1 MKIENNPNILFY
13 TIFTILILYIF
24 FKDTNEEF
32 IYPTINLDIKIN
44 KYKFR
49 KYNILEVDNKTF
61 KIWKNIRNNKKQIQ
75 NLNNRLLE
83 IYKEIKLNKDFK
95 NSLLFL
101 NLINKEGFPIFIKEH
116 NDIILQNQI
125 KIFLV
130 SIPYEEY
137 IKIINS
143 I

>member
-1 MKIENNPNILFY
+1 MENNSNYLFY

-24 FKDTNEEF
+24 LEDTSEDF
-32 IYPTINLDIKIN
+32 VYPSINLDIKII
-44 KYKFR
+44 KYKVR

-75 NLNNRLLE
+75 NLNNRLIE
-83 IYKEIKLNKDFK
+83 IYKEINLNEDFK
-95 NSLLFL
+95 NSLLFN

-116 NDIILQNQI
+116 YDIILQNQI

-130 SIPYEEY
+130 SIPNEEY

>member
-1 MKIENNPNILFY
+1 MENNSNILFY
-13 TIFTILILYIF
+13 TIFIILILYIF
-24 FKDTNEEF
+24 FQDTSENF
-32 IYPTINLDIKIN
+32 VYPSINLDIKIN

-61 KIWKNIRNNKKQIQ
+61 KIWKNIRNDEKQIQ

-83 IYKEIKLNKDFK
+83 IYKEINLNEDFK
-95 NSLLFL
+95 NSLLFY
-101 NLINKEGFPIFIKEH
+101 NLINKECFPIFIKEH

>member
-1 MKIENNPNILFY
+1 MGNNTKYLIY
-13 TIFTILILYIF
+13 IIFIILILYIF
-24 FKDTNEEF
+24 LQDKNESF
-32 IYPTINLDIKIN
+32 IYPSINLDIKVN
-44 KYKFR
+44 KYKVR

-61 KIWKNIRNNKKQIQ
+61 KIWRSIKNDEKQIK

-83 IYKEIKLNKDFK
+83 IYKEIKLNEDFK

-101 NLINKEGFPIFIKEH
+101 NLINKEGFPIFIKE
-116 NDIILQNQI
+116 NKDILLQNQI

-137 IKIINS
+137 KKIINL

>member
-1 MKIENNPNILFY
+1 MENNSNILFY
-13 TIFTILILYIF
+13 TIFTILILYIYLQY
-24 FKDTNEEF
+24 TNENF
-32 IYPTINLDIKIN
+32 IYPSVNLDIKIN
-44 KYKFR
+44 KYKVR

-61 KIWKNIRNNKKQIQ
+61 KIWKNIRNDEKQIQ

-83 IYKEIKLNKDFK
+83 IYKEIQLNEDFK
-95 NSLLFL
+95 NNLLFY

>member
-24 FKDTNEEF
+24 FQDTNEEF

-61 KIWKNIRNNKKQIQ
+61 KIWKNIRNNEKQIQ

-95 NSLLFL
+95 NSLLFH